1 MRCLHCGNRIS
12 LLRKLKD
19 SEFCSDEHREFYA
32 LQQQQMAVS
41 RLMETSSPKH
51 KQLPELIRH
60 VDSDRALPRGT
71 DRRAL
76 NTAPAAPVA
85 EPRPAP
91 ASSPAPPT
99 VVAAAIP
106 VVAPPLPVSTAPL
119 PPVSKS
125 PGGFVSQMPHQPD
138 WSPQRRRTVDPEAG
152 ELMPVLAAPRLERTR
167 QRRLIYGHMLE
178 ISRSHEWSRP
188 GLFVARPSCEA
199 PVSPVLASTLS
210 EILSLSMN
218 GFVCERALVLDLTP
232 VETPASEPARF
243 EPESEPASEPVPELG
258 LQSALAQSAE
268 AGLGAAQ
275 LPRAQRGGLTISPIE
290 DLPLAPSS
298 PPLPTG
304 LPRAPLGLRGHLPE
318 IDWTV
323 ERLDRVAARHEP
335 GLVRLRAPRLR
346 SPQLARL
353 VKPAAG
359 NSGPPIRVRPSIR
372 PPAGASYL
380 TLPLPAMP
388 TGAKVAL
395 QFDRPVEGNAARL
408 DVSPEPFAPKIPARL
423 TGCASV
429 QLTPGMAL
437 AAMVPLSLRGSSG
450 PALAAGAA
458 LESLAASVL
467 ALGLP
472 RGPFVRGNDFDPPMG
487 GRLPLVFQ
495 VAPRHPA
502 APVAS
507 KPPCRPVISY
517 RWAPVTPEYHA
528 VPEADWELL
537 PRSMAQLTL
546 GNPFRQARGPMASS
560 ETEPMA
566 SFQVP
571 SMASVRMATAHSPAG
586 SNRLGISARMVP
598 VSLDKNKPQSG
609 SPKPVSRLEH
619 IAPKP
624 GHQLRKSTLKTQADW
639 QRNKWASAS
648 VYGSALWRI
657 AIGKFSGAIDQA
669 PKGVRWAAGLMA
681 LALAAF
687 ALFPN
692 SQLAAPGDTGWTIAN
707 KPGGP
712 PAETAGAAA
721 PPPPKRVRVQAPP
734 QTVPARLARP
744 VRVQPAAA
752 AAGGDGSSLTGVWDN
767 FQKGLSDRAAVA
779 LTDDFRN
786 GLAEWEGAG
795 DWARSWSYDASGFVR
810 TGGLALLAPARE
822 LTDYRME
829 FLGQIERRSMGWVV
843 RASDLR
849 NYYALKLTIIG
860 DGPVPEVALIRYPVI
875 NGVAGAASQ
884 QVLPIDV
891 RADTVYR
898 VQTEVR
904 DDYYAVTVQGKVV
917 DSWTDARLK
926 RGSIGLFSGKGEL
939 ARVRWVG
946 VWHHY
951 DTLGRL
957 CALLAPG
964 GLPGRER
971 GANQ

>member
-60 VDSDRALPRGT
+60 NDSERALPRGT

-85 EPRPAP
+85 EPRPTPTPSPAP
-91 ASSPAPPT
+91 TPAPPT
-99 VVAAAIP
+99 AAAAVP
-106 VVAPPLPVSTAPL
+106 VMAPPAPVSTAPM

-125 PGGFVSQMPHQPD
+125 PGGFVSQMPFQRD
-138 WSPQRRRTVDPEAG
+138 WAPRRRRAVEPEAG
-152 ELMPVLAAPRLERTR
+152 ELMPVLAAPRLEQAR

-178 ISRSHEWSRP
+178 ISGSHEWSRP
-188 GLFVARPSCEA
+188 GAFAALPYCEA
-199 PVSPVLASTLS
+199 PVAPALVSTLS

-218 GFVCERALVLDLTP
+218 GFVCEQALVLDLTP
-232 VETPASEPARF
+232 VPAPKPVHVEPELEPAI
-243 EPESEPASEPVPELG
+243 EPATELVPRP
-258 LQSALAQSAE
+258 ALAQSAE
-268 AGLGAAQ
+268 AGLGASQ
-275 LPRAQRGGLTISPIE
+275 LPQAQRGGLAISTVE
-290 DLPLAPSS
+290 DLPLAPVC
-298 PPLPTG
+298 PPQPAG
-304 LPRAPLGLRGHLPE
+304 LPRAPLGLRGQLPE

-323 ERLDRVAARHEP
+323 EKLDRVAARHEP
-335 GLVRLRAPRLR
+335 GLVRLRTPRLR

-359 NSGPPIRVRPSIR
+359 NSGPPIRVRPSVR
-372 PPAGASYL
+372 PPEGAAYL
-380 TLPLPAMP
+380 TLGLLAMP

-395 QFDRPVEGNAARL
+395 QFDRLVQGNAARL
-408 DVSPEPFAPKIPARL
+408 DVSPEPLTPKIPARL

-429 QLTPGMAL
+429 QLTPGMSL
-437 AAMVPLSLRGSSG
+437 AVMVPLPLRGPSG
-450 PALAAGAA
+450 PAVATGAA

-467 ALGLP
+467 SLGIP

-487 GRLPLVFQ
+487 ARLPLVFEVNPRQ
-495 VAPRHPA
+495 PGAPA
-502 APVAS
+502 AS

-517 RWAPVTPEYHA
+517 RWTPVNPEYHA

-546 GNPFRQARGPMASS
+546 SNPFRDARGPIASS

-566 SFQVP
+566 SFQIP
-571 SMASVRMATAHSPAG
+571 SLDSVRMATAHSPAG
-586 SNRLGISARMVP
+586 SNRLSISARMVP
-598 VSLDKNKPQSG
+598 VSLDKNKPKGG
-609 SPKPVSRLEH
+609 SPTPISRLEH

-624 GHQLRKSTLKTQADW
+624 GHQLKKSTLKTQADW

-669 PKGVRWAAGLMA
+669 PRGVRWGAGVVA
-681 LALAAF
+681 LALGAF

-692 SQLAAPGDTGWTIAN
+692 NQLAAPGDTGWTIAN

-712 PAETAGAAA
+712 ETAVATA
-721 PPPPKRVRVQAPP
+721 PPPPRRVRVQAPP
-734 QTVPARLARP
+734 PRAVPAKVARP
-744 VRVQPAAA
+744 VRVQPA

-767 FQKGLSDRAAVA
+767 FQKGLSERAAVA
-779 LTDDFRN
+779 YTDDFRN

-810 TGGLALLAPARE
+810 TGGLALLAPGRE

-860 DGPVPEVALIRYPVI
+860 DGPVPEVALIRYPVV

-904 DDYYAVTVQGKVV
+904 GDYYAVTVQGKVV

-946 VWHHY
+946 VWHQY

-957 CALLAPG
+957 CALLAPS

>member
-51 KQLPELIRH
+51 KQLPELIRQ

-76 NTAPAAPVA
+76 NTAAAAPVA

-91 ASSPAPPT
+91 TPEPPT
-99 VVAAAIP
+99 VVAAAVP
-106 VVAPPLPVSTAPL
+106 VAAPPLPVSTAPM

-125 PGGFVSQMPHQPD
+125 PGGFVSQMPNWRD
-138 WSPQRRRTVDPEAG
+138 WAPRRRRTFDPEAG

-167 QRRLIYGHMLE
+167 QRRLIYGRMLE
-178 ISRSHEWSRP
+178 ISGSHDWSRP
-188 GLFVARPSCEA
+188 GLFAALPFCEA
-199 PVSPVLASTLS
+199 PVAGVLASTLS

-232 VETPASEPARF
+232 VSTPAPEPVHLEA
-243 EPESEPASEPVPELG
+243 EPEPEIELEPVPELV
-258 LQSALAQSAE
+258 LQCALAQSAE

-275 LPRAQRGGLTISPIE
+275 LPQAQRGGLTISAIE
-290 DLPLAPSS
+290 DLPLAPSV
-298 PPLPTG
+298 PPQPAG
-304 LPRAPLGLRGHLPE
+304 LPRAPLGLRGQLPE

-323 ERLDRVAARHEP
+323 ERLDQVAARHEP
-335 GLVRLRAPRLR
+335 GLVRLRTPRLR

-359 NSGPPIRVRPSIR
+359 NSGPPIRVRPSVR
-372 PPAGASYL
+372 PPEGGSCL
-380 TLPLPAMP
+380 TLGLLAMP

-395 QFDRPVEGNAARL
+395 PQFDRLVTGIATL
-408 DVSPEPFAPKIPARL
+408 VTVSPEPLTPKIPVRL

-429 QLTPGMAL
+429 QMTPGMAL
-437 AAMVPLSLRGSSG
+437 ATMVPLPLRGSSG

-458 LESLAASVL
+458 LESLAASIV

-472 RGPFVRGNDFDPPMG
+472 SGPFVRGNDFDPPMG
-487 GRLPLVFQ
+487 GRLPLVFE
-495 VAPRHPA
+495 VKPRQPGA
-502 APVAS
+502 AVAS

-517 RWAPVTPEYHA
+517 RWTPVNPEYHA

-546 GNPFRQARGPMASS
+546 GNPFREARGPIASS

-571 SMASVRMATAHSPAG
+571 SMDSVRMATAHSPAG
-586 SNRLGISARMVP
+586 SNRLSIAARMVP
-598 VSLDKNKPQSG
+598 VSLDKNKPRGG
-609 SPKPVSRLEH
+609 SPTPISRLEH

-657 AIGKFSGAIDQA
+657 AIGRFSGAIDQA
-669 PKGVRWAAGLMA
+669 PKSIRWGAGLVA
-681 LALAAF
+681 LALGAF
-687 ALFPN
+687 ALFPSN
-692 SQLAAPGDTGWTIAN
+692 QLAAPGDTGWTMAN
-707 KPGGP
+707 KPGGAS
-712 PAETAGAAA
+712 AETAVAAA
-721 PPPPKRVRVQAPP
+721 PPPPRRVRVQAPP
-734 QTVPARLARP
+734 RAAAANLARP
-744 VRVQPAAA
+744 VRVQPAV
-752 AAGGDGSSLTGVWDN
+752 AGGDGPSLTGVWDN

-779 LTDDFRN
+779 YTDDFRN
-786 GLAEWEGAG
+786 GLAEWQGAG

-810 TGGLALLAPARE
+810 TGGLALLASARE

-860 DGPVPEVALIRYPVI
+860 DGPVPEVALIRYPVV

-904 DDYYAVTVQGKVV
+904 GDYYAVTVQGKVV

-946 VWHHY
+946 VWHQY

-957 CALLAPG
+957 CALLAPS